1 MQSMSLNDAQLAR
14 LTKLLFKYLWN
25 KNFNASLA
33 PERIKRSIMLAPV
46 SHGGFGMMNI
56 KALMNSLDL
65 RSYGR
70 LLASRHPFLSQLKNQ
85 INTKNFFNLNV
96 AALVDDKLKNSIVLL
111 NEDRKSIFKWPTEI
125 IIKDAHLRSII
136 LTHRVSDLLTEA
148 GKRSL
153 PYFAIHGRVRG
164 ASFNQVTIRE
174 YTSIERFLIYPELR
188 PIIRRM
194 LEAGHVP
201 NLLTPLTAL
210 DAYPSRGHALTLIT
224 SLSSKQLRVNR
235 SDDNDTMQCI
245 YKLGLIMTPGELK
258 SWTLRIKKL
267 TSTRHKNILLRAA
280 HGDIFSNSR
289 LFRFGLKDDPKCCN
303 CPEASETV
311 IHKIVEC
318 PKALETWSLLE
329 ENKRKLGL
337 NTLSDLSIEN
347 LMGAKDR
354 ISKIEL
360 ALQAELIL
368 KLTSRGESYC
378 PEQLVRTAIMLVC
391 ESENLDAA
399 VKQEYNKFKR
409 GDL

>member
-1 MQSMSLNDAQLAR
+1 M
-14 LTKLLFKYLWN
+14 
-25 KNFNASLA
+25 
-33 PERIKRSIMLAPV
+33 
-46 SHGGFGMMNI
+46 
-56 KALMNSLDL
+56 
-65 RSYGR
+65 
-70 LLASRHPFLSQLKNQ
+70 
-85 INTKNFFNLNV
+85 
-96 AALVDDKLKNSIVLL
+96 
-111 NEDRKSIFKWPTEI
+111 
-125 IIKDAHLRSII
+125 
-136 LTHRVSDLLTEA
+136 
-148 GKRSL
+148 
-153 PYFAIHGRVRG
+153 
-164 ASFNQVTIRE
+164 TIRE

-391 ESENLDAA
+391 ESEKLDAA